1 MKLLMMIIDEARKE
15 ELEVLLRQAGVEGY
29 TEIPHAHGI
38 GTTGQRLGS
47 RAYPKTSAII
57 FTLVEED
64 RLQALREQIRTYCH
78 DCGEKLK
85 MIVLA
90 AEEAM

>member
-1 MKLLMMIIDEARKE
+1 MKLLMMIVDETHKE
-15 ELEVLLRQAGVEGY
+15 QLEILLQRAGVEGY
-29 TEIPHAHGI
+29 TEIPHAFGL

-57 FTLVEED
+57 FTLVEEE
-64 RLQALREQIRTYCH
+64 RLQALREQVRAYCR

-85 MIVLA
+85 MFSWN
-90 AEEAM
+90 AEDVT

>member
-15 ELEVLLRQAGVEGY
+15 ELEVLLRRAGVEGY
-29 TEIPHAHGI
+29 TEIPHTLGL

-57 FTLVEED
+57 FTLVEEARVD
-64 RLQALREQIRTYCH
+64 ALREQVQAYCT

-85 MIVLA
+85 MFVWT
-90 AEEAM
+90 AEEVL

>member
-1 MKLLMMIIDEARKE
+1 MKLLMMIVDEARKE
-15 ELEVLLRQAGVEGY
+15 ELEVFLHRAGVEGY
-29 TEIPHAHGI
+29 TEVPHALGL
-38 GTTGQRLGS
+38 GSTGQRLGS

-64 RLQALREQIRTYCH
+64 RVEALRAQVRAYCA

-85 MIVLA
+85 MFVWT
-90 AEEAM
+90 AEEVM

>member
-1 MKLLMMIIDEARKE
+1 MKLLMMIIDETHKE
-15 ELEVLLRQAGVEGY
+15 ELEVLLQRAGVEGY
-29 TEIPHAHGI
+29 TEIPHAFGL

-57 FTLVEED
+57 FTLVEEE
-64 RLQALREQIRTYCH
+64 RLQALRDQVRAYCH

-85 MIVLA
+85 MFA
-90 AEEAM
+90 WNAEEAM

>member
-1 MKLLMMIIDEARKE
+1 MKLLMMIVDETHKE
-15 ELEVLLRQAGVEGY
+15 QLEILLQRAGVEGY
-29 TEIPHAHGI
+29 TEIPHAFGL

-57 FTLVEED
+57 FTLVEEE
-64 RLQALREQIRTYCH
+64 RLQALREQVRAYCH

-85 MIVLA
+85 MFSWN
-90 AEEAM
+90 AEDVT

>member
-1 MKLLMMIIDEARKE
+1 MKLLMMIVDETHKE
-15 ELEVLLRQAGVEGY
+15 ELEVLLQRAGVEGY
-29 TEIPHAHGI
+29 TEIPHTLGM

-47 RAYPKTSAII
+47 RAYPRTSAVI
-57 FTLVEED
+57 FTLVEEE
-64 RLQALREQIRTYCH
+64 RVQALRDQVRAYCH

-85 MIVLA
+85 MFVWS

>member
-29 TEIPHAHGI
+29 TEIPHARGL

-57 FTLVEED
+57 FTLVEAE
-64 RLQALREQIRTYCH
+64 RLQALREQIRAYCH

-85 MIVLA
+85 MLVWT
-90 AEEAM
+90 AEEVL

>member
-15 ELEVLLRQAGVEGY
+15 ELEVLLQRAGVEGF
-29 TEIPHAHGI
+29 TEIPHAFGL

-57 FTLVEED
+57 FTLIDEARVE
-64 RLQALREQIRTYCH
+64 ALREQIHAYCS

-85 MIVLA
+85 MFVWA
-90 AEEAM
+90 AEEVM